1 MQRRKLTAVA
11 IFAIAMAY
19 LESAVVVYLR
29 RLYNIDNIAT
39 DIPNFDS
46 TIAAVEVGREAST
59 LLMLLSIGWIAGKSL
74 QSRIAFAFFTFGVW
88 DIFYYFWLWVF
99 IGWPTSLLDT
109 DLLFLIPLPWWGPV
123 LSPALIA
130 LLMVCGGMAAIYI
143 DHLNLQIRPIWL
155 DWTILFLG
163 VGVVLY
169 TFMADALAA
178 LPVAPDE
185 LHKVEPTDFHWSIY
199 SVGFILMNWA
209 VWHTVWLKPLK
220 SKSVNITSEKRQV

>member
-1 MQRRKLTAVA
+1 MQHRKLTAVA
-11 IFAIAMAY
+11 VFAIAMAY

-29 RLYNIDNIAT
+29 RLYHIDDIAT

-46 TIAAVEVGREAST
+46 TIAAIEFGREAAT
-59 LLMLLSIGWIAGKSL
+59 ILMLLSIGWIAGQSF
-74 QSRIAFAFFTFGVW
+74 QSRIAFAFFTFGIW

-123 LSPALIA
+123 LSPILIA
-130 LLMVCGGMAAIYI
+130 VLMVVGGIITVGI
-143 DHLNLQIRPIWL
+143 DQKGLKIRPIWS
-155 DWTILFLG
+155 DWTILFMG
-163 VGVVLY
+163 TIVVLY

-185 LHKVEPTDFHWSIY
+185 LNKVEPTAFHWSIY
-199 SVGFILMNWA
+199 SVGFILLSWA
-209 VWHTVWLKPLK
+209 VWQSIWVKPLK
-220 SKSVNITSEKRQV
+220 SRLNKPPSRNDQV